1 MALTITNHLVRS
13 ADAPYTAGFGDGAGI
28 VIWLPGGVFTGGR
41 AAAAIEGAGAA
52 SQVPADCNPE
62 VYDKGFWSR
71 VDAWAGQFGLTGP
84 VGIGRH
90 LRCPRPGDG
99 LVRGWLWRTRGW

>member
-41 AAAAIEGAGAA
+41 AAAREGAGAA
-52 SQVPADCNPE
+52 SQSPGRLQPGGVRRRVLVPCGRLGRAVRPYRTRRHWQASEVPA
-62 VYDKGFWSR
+62 
-71 VDAWAGQFGLTGP
+71 AG
-84 VGIGRH
+84 
-90 LRCPRPGDG
+90 
-99 LVRGWLWRTRGW
+99 